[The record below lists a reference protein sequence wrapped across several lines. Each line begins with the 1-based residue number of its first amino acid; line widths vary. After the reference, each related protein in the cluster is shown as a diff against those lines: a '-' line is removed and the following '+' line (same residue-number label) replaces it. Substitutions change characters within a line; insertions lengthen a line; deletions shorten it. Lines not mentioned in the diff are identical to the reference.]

1 MDHVQSFWPPAPAV
15 THQGVPVVV
24 LGQEHVSEA
33 DLRLFCAVLRALA
46 LGESEPTNRQIIDEM
61 LQSLGGYS
69 GIKLAGLHVF
79 SLAFYKRIVTDDVGD
94 SGECCVGCF

>member
-1 MDHVQSFWPPAPAV
+1 M
-15 THQGVPVVV
+15 PVIV